1 VKLPA
6 AQNWFYPNKEV
17 FSLSKRISRRA
28 AALLLALTMA
38 VSLSALALAAG
49 LDDIPAWVG
58 NNPPVAEDLAL
69 STYKNVE
76 VSGAFAGVDPEG
88 DLLTFRLVS
97 KPSRGTI
104 TQATEGDAGFVYT
117 PYENKSGKDVFT
129 YVAMDTAGNTS
140 APATVTI
147 KIEKQ
152 KSKVTY
158 SDMSGVEGHKEALSL
173 AEKGLLIGEQ
183 LNGQYFFRPQETMS
197 RAQFTALA
205 MQVAGLEALEGVT
218 VTGFADDEAVAV
230 WAKPYVSAALRSGV
244 VNGSYDDEGRVVF
257 LPNDPVT
264 AAEAA
269 VILNKALNVTDVA
282 VDVETMTS
290 PAWCAQAVANLSGCD
305 AMPASATLSEPLTRA
320 QAAIML
326 SRAMELMEER
336 EDKGWFFWK

>member
-1 VKLPA
+1 MKTHL
-6 AQNWFYPNKEV
+6 F
-17 FSLSKRISRRA
+17 RRVA
-28 AALLLALTMA
+28 PLAC
-38 VSLSALALAAG
+38 ALALSLTLASAAELVG
-49 LDDIPAWVG
+49 GFDSIPAWVG
-58 NNPPVAEDLAL
+58 NSAPVAEELTL

-76 VSGAFAGVDPEG
+76 VGGTFAGVDPEG

-97 KPSRGTI
+97 KPARGTV
-104 TQATEGDAGFVYT
+104 TQAQDGSAAFVYT

-129 YVAMDTAGNTS
+129 YVAVDSVGNTS
-140 APATVTI
+140 VPATVTI

-158 SDMSGVEGHKEALSL
+158 SDMTGVEGHKEALSL
-173 AEKGLLIGEQ
+173 AENGLLIGEQ

-218 VTGFADDEAVAV
+218 ATGFADDEAMAV
-230 WAKPYVSAALRSGV
+230 WAKPYVSAALRAGV
-244 VNGSYDDEGRVVF
+244 VKGSYDAEGRVVF
-257 LPNDPVT
+257 LPDAPIT
-264 AAEAA
+264 TAEAA

-282 VDVETMTS
+282 VDVETMTY

-305 AMPASATLSEPLTRA
+305 AIPASAAISEPLNRA

-326 SRAMELMEER
+326 DRAMELMEER